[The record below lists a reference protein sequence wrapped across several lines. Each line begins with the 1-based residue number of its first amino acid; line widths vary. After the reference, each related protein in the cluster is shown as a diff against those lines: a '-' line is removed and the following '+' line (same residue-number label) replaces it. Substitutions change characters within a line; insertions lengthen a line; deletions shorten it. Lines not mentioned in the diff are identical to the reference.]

1 LSLRIDFRHTSILGI
16 LGGHIVPFMEITF
29 GTWMKLATNVFVN
42 SREAQQTTYS
52 VGQIKNS
59 IYQLFLCN
67 NTKPTGKLYV

>member
-1 LSLRIDFRHTSILGI
+1 
-16 LGGHIVPFMEITF
+16 MEITF